1 MSGPRRAGGPSAA
14 GSWQAGFLVGAALG
28 AAVTVLGRRAEAEAR
43 TGLVDWGAVER
54 LAEGRLRN
62 AAGR

>member
-1 MSGPRRAGGPSAA
+1 MSGARGGGRPSSGAV
-14 GSWQAGFLVGAALG
+14 WQAGFLVGAALG

-54 LAEGRLRN
+54 LAEGRKLFD
-62 AAGR
+62 